1 MFIVE
6 MGNNFHQGNIHSL
19 NHWKETN
26 FSIYTNSV
34 IYLAILE
41 SRIDMIHLHRN
52 LLGKS

>member
-26 FSIYTNSV
+26 FSIYTN
-34 IYLAILE
+34 LAILE
-41 SRIDMIHLHRN
+41 SRIDIIRLHRN
-52 LLGKS
+52 LLGKG

>member
-34 IYLAILE
+34 IYSD
-41 SRIDMIHLHRN
+41 SRVPDRYD
-52 LLGKS
+52 SFT